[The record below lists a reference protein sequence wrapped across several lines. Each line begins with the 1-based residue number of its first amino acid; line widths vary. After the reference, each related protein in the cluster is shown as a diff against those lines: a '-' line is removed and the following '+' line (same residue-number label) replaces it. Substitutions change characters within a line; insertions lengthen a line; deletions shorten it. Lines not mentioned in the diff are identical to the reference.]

1 MNRMRKNKLFPR
13 QVSDI
18 GAFLFVV
25 IMMPATYIYETA
37 IVVPEI
43 YSSAP
48 YAYYVHNAV
57 GLFFL
62 VNLIGNF
69 LGLWL
74 TDTSTRFIVLP
85 SVIKNSKWN
94 FCAACESVTPP
105 RAWHCNICGICT
117 LKREH
122 HCMFV
127 GYCVGHRNHRYFCL
141 FLFYMWAS
149 VVYCTYFNTTFLS
162 GQLEEQ
168 SWSQILKFVFP
179 LVMIVTGLDASW
191 LQLYIFFW
199 SVHFAAFLLTTV
211 LLLYHIN
218 LVIQGRTTFESN
230 RSIGLYNL
238 GWKQNMLEVF
248 GDAWKKAIIWPFTS
262 SKLPHNGV
270 DWDTTETWGLEGPKH
285 R

>member
-1 MNRMRKNKLFPR
+1 
-13 QVSDI
+13 
-18 GAFLFVV
+18 
-25 IMMPATYIYETA
+25 
-37 IVVPEI
+37 
-43 YSSAP
+43 
-48 YAYYVHNAV
+48 
-57 GLFFL
+57 
-62 VNLIGNF
+62 
-69 LGLWL
+69 
-74 TDTSTRFIVLP
+74 
-85 SVIKNSKWN
+85 
-94 FCAACESVTPP
+94 
-105 RAWHCNICGICT
+105 
-117 LKREH
+117 
-122 HCMFV
+122 
-127 GYCVGHRNHRYFCL
+127 
-141 FLFYMWAS
+141 MWAS